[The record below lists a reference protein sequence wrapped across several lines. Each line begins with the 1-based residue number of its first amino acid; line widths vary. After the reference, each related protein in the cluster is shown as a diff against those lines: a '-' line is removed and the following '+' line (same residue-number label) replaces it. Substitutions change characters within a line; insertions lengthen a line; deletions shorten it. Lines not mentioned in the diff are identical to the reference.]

1 MSDSI
6 KENLVAFSESW
17 GPYVQSC
24 RIEKNG
30 TEYFRNTK
38 KHIAHKIFINNLP
51 KVFMSCLDNK
61 RYSIKSSLGDGNTAG
76 IPWLCIMHKQVTDS
90 VTDRFYI
97 SYLFSRN
104 AKKVYLSIGIGATQF
119 SKIYGTSINK
129 CVPKINDAKN
139 QFQNMFQHY
148 APNNANETM
157 DLFDSS
163 DTAFIRT
170 QFSQSPKFKVAAYE
184 AGCFFTKSYSLKEP
198 LDENELQNDLQEYIK
213 TYEKLI
219 DDPIS
224 IPLIDNLAEIIY
236 EKDNKV
242 QVEIFD
248 YDIPQFNPAPKEKRI
263 KIYSPSKSK
272 INNKNIYP
280 RKSSKRV
287 GDAGEEYVYKYE
299 YKKLIET
306 GREDLAKQIVKQY
319 EDHSFF
325 PGYDIKSFD
334 ENGNEIFIE
343 VKSTVS
349 KDKNYFEISDNEV
362 LAADSLKDSFFIY
375 QVTEALSNPRI
386 SVIIKNPMK
395 YISENKILLEPW
407 IYKMHIE

>member
-1 MSDSI
+1 M
-6 KENLVAFSESW
+6 
-17 GPYVQSC
+17 
-24 RIEKNG
+24 
-30 TEYFRNTK
+30 
-38 KHIAHKIFINNLP
+38 
-51 KVFMSCLDNK
+51 
-61 RYSIKSSLGDGNTAG
+61 
-76 IPWLCIMHKQVTDS
+76 
-90 VTDRFYI
+90 
-97 SYLFSRN
+97 
-104 AKKVYLSIGIGATQF
+104 
-119 SKIYGTSINK
+119 
-129 CVPKINDAKN
+129 
-139 QFQNMFQHY
+139 
-148 APNNANETM
+148 
-157 DLFDSS
+157 
-163 DTAFIRT
+163 
-170 QFSQSPKFKVAAYE
+170 
-184 AGCFFTKSYSLKEP
+184 KEP